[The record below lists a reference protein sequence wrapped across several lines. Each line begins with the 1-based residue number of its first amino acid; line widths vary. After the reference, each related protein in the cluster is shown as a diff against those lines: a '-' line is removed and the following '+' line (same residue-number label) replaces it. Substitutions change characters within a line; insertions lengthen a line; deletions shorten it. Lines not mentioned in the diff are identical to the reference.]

1 MGAHPMSSADP
12 KRCGAKTRS
21 GGTCKQVAGARTHHT
36 GEGRCWLH
44 GGASPQAEVAGV
56 VQLARREALVM
67 GQPMDDL
74 SPEEALLE
82 CIRITG
88 GEVRYASE
96 RMAELDPEEAVG
108 PTVSTRPLKWEKG
121 AESPSERVE
130 EHGPPAIHIWIEVR
144 HRAMDRLVNYTKVAI
159 AAGLEERRVKVAEQQ
174 GALLAQAVRGILADL
189 GVADHPEAPKTV
201 RKHLTLIAG
210 GMRDAAAA

>member
-1 MGAHPMSSADP
+1 MSDSDP

-21 GGTCKQVAGARTHHT
+21 GGACKQTAGARTNHT

-56 VQLARREALVM
+56 VQLARREAVVM
-67 GQPMDDL
+67 GQPLDL

-82 CIRITG
+82 CIRIAC
-88 GEVRYASE
+88 GEVQYASE
-96 RMAELDPEEAVG
+96 RIAELSPDEAVG
-108 PTVSTRPLKWEKG
+108 PVVTTRPLKEEKG
-121 AESPSERVE
+121 AESAYDRVE
-130 EHGPPAIHIWIEVR
+130 EHGAPAVHIWIEVR
-144 HRAMDRLVNYTKVAI
+144 DRAMDRVVNYTKVAI

-174 GALLAQAVRGILADL
+174 GELLAQAVRGILSDL
-189 GVADHPEAPKTV
+189 GVADHPKAPQIV

-210 GMRDAAAA
+210 ARDAAAA